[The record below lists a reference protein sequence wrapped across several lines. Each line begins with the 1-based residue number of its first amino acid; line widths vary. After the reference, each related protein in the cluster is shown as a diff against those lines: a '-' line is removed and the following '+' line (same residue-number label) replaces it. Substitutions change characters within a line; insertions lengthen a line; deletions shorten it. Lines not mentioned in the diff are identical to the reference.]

1 MAVAGIET
9 GSFDLGDEDTTN
21 HIINERENE
30 IEKERVSESMC
41 VYVCGVCVS
50 VYVVFMGFLLG

>member
-30 IEKERVSESMC
+30 LERESEWE
-41 VYVCGVCVS
+41 YVCVCV
-50 VYVVFMGFLLG
+50 VCVCLCT